1 MPEWPADHVERQAVA
16 ALVPYARNARTHSEA
31 QVAQIAGS
39 IREWGWTIPV
49 LCDETG
55 GIIAGHGRVLA
66 ALKLGLAEV
75 PTMTARG
82 WSEAQKRAY
91 ILADNRLAENAGW
104 DEDLLRIELTDLLET
119 MPGDL
124 MGFAADDL
132 KALFAEA
139 GVSTAASG
147 ALMDRFGE
155 PPFSVL
161 NAREGRWQARKRAW
175 VALGIQ
181 SELGRTEDVLFRP
194 MDELQDQLARG
205 RPNGSPGGSPRPA
218 ADYGKSHARGDGA
231 GRSRVAAGRT
241 FGEIR
246 NFDQAGRTIT
256 GTSVFDPVL
265 CELAYRWFSPP
276 GGVILDPFAG
286 GSVRGIVAGRLGR
299 AYHGFDLRPEQ
310 IEANAAQAEAILTAE
325 SDAPV
330 VWRCGDSLGLLAD
343 AETPEADFVFSCPPY
358 ADLEQYSTD
367 PRDLSNM
374 AWPDFLTAY
383 RAIIAGACARLR
395 PDRFAC
401 FVVGEVRD
409 PAGVY
414 RDFVGETVAAFQAA
428 GLGFYNE
435 AILVTAV
442 GSLPV
447 RAGKQFSATRKLG
460 KTHQNVL
467 VFIKGDPRAATEACG
482 EVEVDVPTPDDE
494 AEGDFGEEL

>member
-1 MPEWPADHVERQAVA
+1 MEIWAADQVERRAVSE
-16 ALVPYARNARTHSEA
+16 LVPYARNARTHSEA

-49 LCDETG
+49 LIDEDG

-75 PTMTARG
+75 PAMTARG

-91 ILADNRLAENAGW
+91 VIADNRLAENAGW

-119 MPGDL
+119 IPGDL
-124 MGFAADDL
+124 MGFAEADL

-139 GVSTAASG
+139 DTQHGSGV
-147 ALMDRFGE
+147 LVERFGE

-161 NAREGRWQARKRAW
+161 NAREGRWQARKAAW
-175 VALGIQ
+175 IALGID
-181 SELGRTEDVLFRP
+181 SEMGRTEDLVL
-194 MDELQDQLARG
+194 ELPERFARG
-205 RPNGSPGGSPRPA
+205 RKVSPGGSPRPA
-218 ADYGKSHARGDGA
+218 ADYSNGQRGDGS
-231 GRSRVAAGRT
+231 GRAIPAGRT
-241 FGEIR
+241 FGKIP
-246 NFDQAGRTIT
+246 NFDGAGRTIT

-276 GGVILDPFAG
+276 GGMVLDPFAG

-299 AYHGFDLRPEQ
+299 AYYGFDLRPEQ
-310 IEANAAQAEAILTAE
+310 VEANEEQARAILTAE
-325 SDAPV
+325 GDAPV
-330 VWRCGDSLGLLAD
+330 SWRCGDALPGLAEP
-343 AETPEADFVFSCPPY
+343 ETPAADFVFSCPPY
-358 ADLEQYSTD
+358 GDLEQYSDD
-367 PRDLSNM
+367 PADLSNM
-374 AWPDFLTAY
+374 PWPAFLAAY
-383 RAIIAGACARLR
+383 RAIIAAACAKLR

-401 FVVGEVRD
+401 FVVGEIRD
-409 PAGVY
+409 PAGIY
-414 RDFVGETVAAFQAA
+414 RDFVGETVAAFQSA

-447 RAGKQFSATRKLG
+447 RVGKQFSATRKLG

-467 VFIKGDPRAATEACG
+467 LFVKGDPRAATAACG
-482 EVEVDVPTPDDE
+482 AVEVEVPTPDDE
-494 AEGDFGEEL
+494 DEGVFGEEL